1 MSDRDGASGT
11 PWPHSRREAE
21 VQDIVTTLRTYGV
34 LTRARL
40 AELCRAGH
48 WSEPAFAQ
56 ALALAVSEG
65 RIRPLGDDL
74 YEALDSRLLRPKE

>member
-1 MSDRDGASGT
+1 MSERDDASGT

-34 LTRARL
+34 LTRVRL
-40 AELCRAGH
+40 AERCGSSR

-56 ALALAVSEG
+56 ALAQAVSAG
-65 RIRPLGDDL
+65 RVRPLGDDF
-74 YEALDSRLLRPKE
+74 YEAIEPEPEG